1 MLSRM
6 ICVTFPLG
14 GLVNHRVH
22 SCING
27 CLTLKFSGSWNTVTG
42 SSPDFADPL
51 LAEPLLALAPSELM
65 FGSVFSLS
73 GEIGMVSRGTGELD
87 LRVVGAVTEGD
98 MARVNLWKAK
108 AVNAEGSEIRVPLRP
123 Q

>member
-6 ICVTFPLG
+6 FCITFPLG
-14 GLVNHRVH
+14 GLVNHKVH

-42 SSPDFADPL
+42 SSPDLADPL
-51 LAEPLLALAPSELM
+51 LALPPSELM
-65 FGSVFSLS
+65 FVAVFSLS
-73 GEIGMVSRGTGELD
+73 GEMGMVSRGTGELD
-87 LRVVGAVTEGD
+87 LRAVGAVTEVD
-98 MARVNLWKAK
+98 MARVRVWKAK
-108 AVNAEGSEIRVPLRP
+108 AVNAEGREIRVPLKP